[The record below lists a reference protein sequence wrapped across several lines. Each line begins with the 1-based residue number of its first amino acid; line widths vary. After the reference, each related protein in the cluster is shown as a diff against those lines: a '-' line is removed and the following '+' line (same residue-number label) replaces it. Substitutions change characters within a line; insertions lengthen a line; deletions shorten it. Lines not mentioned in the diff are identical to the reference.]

1 MWIEVRH
8 GNSILHDSTKF
19 YYRKGKKMQIE
30 SDRFFFCKII
40 GDHVAL
46 RIKAQMVHKRWSA

>member
-19 YYRKGKKMQIE
+19 YYRKGKKCKLNLT
-30 SDRFFFCKII
+30 DFFCKII